1 MWIGPVHAAEHTL
14 VGLGVIDTLVGGCS
28 MLYFLDG
35 ARTRARV
42 AVERRFMIM

>member
-28 MLYFLDG
+28 LAG
-35 ARTRARV
+35 RRADSGSGSG
-42 AVERRFMIM
+42 RFMIM